1 MVKVS
6 PHTLCCDTEGRDQV
20 SPPLLMMVTSS
31 VATEPRLLLYSTF
44 DLTLCFLCGEL
55 CSSVLADNCKSARI
69 RVVVLDICYNSI

>member
-31 VATEPRLLLYSTF
+31 VARTSA
-44 DLTLCFLCGEL
+44 
-55 CSSVLADNCKSARI
+55 LA
-69 RVVVLDICYNSI
+69 LFHF